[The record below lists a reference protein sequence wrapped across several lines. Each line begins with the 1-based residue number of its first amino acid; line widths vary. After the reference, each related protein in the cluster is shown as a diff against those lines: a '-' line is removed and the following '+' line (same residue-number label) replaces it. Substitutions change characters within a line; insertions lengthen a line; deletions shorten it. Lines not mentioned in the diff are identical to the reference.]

1 MRREGRVVASEQGR
15 VSVCFQR
22 PEACQS
28 CGACA
33 GHQHETLA
41 WIPGDAPVGSRVEVE
56 MPDQQVVKAS
66 LLAYALPLLLLLAGL
81 FAGMRLFQ
89 SEIAGAALGIGLM
102 ALSYGLLRLAE
113 KRMGKKRQWQ
123 PRIVAVQ
130 KEGETN
136 YGTEADER

>member
-1 MRREGRVVASEQGR
+1 M
-15 VSVCFQR
+15 SVCFQR

-66 LLAYALPLLLLLAGL
+66 LLAYVLPLLLLLAGL

-113 KRMGKKRQWQ
+113 KRMGKKRKWQ